1 VTDVAATT
9 AARGAHR
16 HFATIVA
23 RDWKAFA
30 ATLAPDFSMDDRR
43 RGLRS
48 TRDRAAMIEWVRA
61 GADGGVD
68 DIRIEILE
76 TRGENVVLGRVIAT
90 ARETEFVIESLAV
103 LRTDPEGRIVAGVQL
118 DADELPAARGALDD
132 AARDET

>member
-1 VTDVAATT
+1 
-9 AARGAHR
+9 
-16 HFATIVA
+16 
-23 RDWKAFA
+23 
-30 ATLAPDFSMDDRR
+30 
-43 RGLRS
+43 
-48 TRDRAAMIEWVRA
+48 MIEWVRA